1 MSARREHTH
10 DHFGSLPGQLRTAR
24 RSQASAF
31 ADLTLIATRWA
42 ALGLVLVASFWAY
55 LGAAELAGGATPDV
69 PAREATE
76 AHGAGCTVLRLDRPS
91 GRTIAAP
98 CVGPAPILRE
108 TLAARPTEPATR

>member
-10 DHFGSLPGQLRTAR
+10 GHFGSMSGRLRTAR

-69 PAREATE
+69 PARSST
-76 AHGAGCTVLRLDRPS
+76 G
-91 GRTIAAP
+91 
-98 CVGPAPILRE
+98 
-108 TLAARPTEPATR
+108 

>member
-10 DHFGSLPGQLRTAR
+10 GYWGRLPGPLRTAR

-31 ADLTLIATRWA
+31 ADLIFSATRWA

-69 PAREATE
+69 SAREAPE
-76 AHGAGCTVLRLDRPS
+76 AHGAGCTVLKLDRPS

-98 CVGPAPILRE
+98 CVGPALILRE
-108 TLAARPTEPATR
+108 TLAARPPEPATR

>member
-10 DHFGSLPGQLRTAR
+10 GRFASLPGRLRTAR
-24 RSQASAF
+24 KSQTSAF

-55 LGAAELAGGATPDV
+55 LGAAELAGGTTPDV
-69 PAREATE
+69 SAREAPE
-76 AHGAGCTVLRLDRPS
+76 AHGAGCTVLKLDRPS

-98 CVGPAPILRE
+98 CVGPALILRE
-108 TLAARPTEPATR
+108 TLAARTPEPATR